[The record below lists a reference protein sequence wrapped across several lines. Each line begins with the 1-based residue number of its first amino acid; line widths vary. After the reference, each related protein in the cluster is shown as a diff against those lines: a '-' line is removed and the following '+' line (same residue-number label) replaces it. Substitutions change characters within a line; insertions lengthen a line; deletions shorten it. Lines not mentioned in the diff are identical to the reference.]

1 MVLSLLSLVCTSFIL
16 GAVNHTEP
24 PILTIERREE
34 RKGERGRGEE
44 EGGREG
50 GRRREGEGD
59 GGGRMEGRKGERGE
73 EMEEGGGREREREGG
88 REERNFNHVVVG
100 LFFVQTQFDHLDR
113 QHIVDTN

>member
-50 GRRREGEGD
+50 GRER
-59 GGGRMEGRKGERGE
+59 GRKGIST
-73 EMEEGGGREREREGG
+73 MSWSVY
-88 REERNFNHVVVG
+88 F
-100 LFFVQTQFDHLDR
+100 LFKHSLTTL
-113 QHIVDTN
+113 IVNTALTLIR